1 MKGKLFA
8 TALLLLAALSLAS
21 ADQAIESV
29 QQTLKDEG
37 FYYGEINGKKDADT
51 TAALRRY
58 QIRHGL
64 PITGELDSETQRS
77 LGITSMAPSTP
88 PPRASATPFPD
99 TSDLR
104 AESPAP
110 RTERVP
116 QPSPPEFND
125 GEDER
130 AEVPE
135 SRRPRRETGGL
146 FDGTPYEVAPPEVQ
160 HRVIVDAQT
169 MLARGGYYRG
179 EIDGVYGPAMEFS
192 LRAYQSRFGLTLTG
206 HLDLETL
213 AALDL
218 LPRQRTPGFGP
229 PRRRITPP
237 RWRIGPGGERVYIP
251 D

>member
-1 MKGKLFA
+1 MKGKLFV

-21 ADQAIESV
+21 ADQAIESA
-29 QQTLKDEG
+29 QQKLKDDG

-51 TAALRRY
+51 SAALRRY
-58 QIRHGL
+58 QIRNGL
-64 PITGELDSETQRS
+64 QISGELDGETQRS
-77 LGITSMAPSTP
+77 LGVTSTAPSVPSVRP
-88 PPRASATPFPD
+88 PATPFPN

-110 RTERVP
+110 QNERTPR
-116 QPSPPEFND
+116 PSPPEFND
-125 GEDER
+125 GADER
-130 AEVPE
+130 ADVRGPHGP
-135 SRRPRRETGGL
+135 RPKPSGL

-160 HRVIVDAQT
+160 RRVIVDAQT
-169 MLARGGYYRG
+169 TLARGGYYRG
-179 EIDGVYGPAMEFS
+179 EIDGVFGPNMEFS

-218 LPRQRTPGFGP
+218 LPRPRTPEFGP
-229 PRRRITPP
+229 PQRRISPP

-251 D
+251 N

>member
-1 MKGKLFA
+1 MKGKLFV

-21 ADQAIESV
+21 ADQAIESA
-29 QQTLKDEG
+29 QQKLKDEG

-51 TAALRRY
+51 TAAIRRY
-58 QIRHGL
+58 QIRNGL
-64 PITGELDSETQRS
+64 QITGELDSETQRS
-77 LGITSMAPSTP
+77 LGVTSTTPSAPR
-88 PPRASATPFPD
+88 PRVSATPDPD

-110 RTERVP
+110 RTERTP
-116 QPSPPEFND
+116 RQSPPEFND
-125 GEDER
+125 KEDEPTN
-130 AEVPE
+130 VPGP
-135 SRRPRRETGGL
+135 RGPRPEMRGL

-160 HRVIVDAQT
+160 RRVIVDAQA

-179 EIDGVYGPAMEFS
+179 EIDGVYGTAMEFS

-218 LPRQRTPGFGP
+218 LSRQRTPGFGP
-229 PRRRITPP
+229 PRRRISPP

>member
-1 MKGKLFA
+1 MKGKLFV

-21 ADQAIESV
+21 ADQAIESA
-29 QQTLKDEG
+29 QQKLKDDG

-51 TAALRRY
+51 SAALRRY
-58 QIRHGL
+58 QIRNGL
-64 PITGELDSETQRS
+64 QITGELDSETQRS
-77 LGITSMAPSTP
+77 LGVTSTAPSVPSVRP
-88 PPRASATPFPD
+88 PATPFPD

-110 RTERVP
+110 KTERAP
-116 QPSPPEFND
+116 RPEPS
-125 GEDER
+125 
-130 AEVPE
+130 
-135 SRRPRRETGGL
+135 GL

-160 HRVIVDAQT
+160 RRVIVDAQT
-169 MLARGGYYRG
+169 TLARGGYFRG
-179 EIDGVYGPAMEFS
+179 EIDGVLGPNMEFS

-218 LPRQRTPGFGP
+218 LPRQRTPAFGP
-229 PRRRITPP
+229 PRRRISPP

-251 D
+251 N